1 MLDYYGLMTLN
12 RRLLVS
18 LLATIWMAGSASAG
32 AQTVAPSNSDMNTPL
47 FYEILVGELSFQNDD
62 PSSAYTLILDAAKKA
77 SSPELFERAIEIALR
92 ARAGDSA
99 LQAAQAWSSAFPA
112 SRDANRYVLQ
122 ILVGLNKLQE
132 TVEPLKRGIAAM
144 PANERVAA
152 INLMPRYF
160 ARAADKKLAASV
172 VEQALAQELNNP
184 GTGAAAWSS
193 VGMMRLIAGD
203 ANGAT
208 EAVRKGTAINARSPE
223 PVLLALALMEQNQ
236 PGVEAFVTK
245 YLEGPSGA
253 DIRMAYVRRLLE
265 LQRYTDASRQVDIV
279 TRDAPDYPE
288 GWLVRGSLE
297 FENKQLDAAQSSLNR
312 YLPLASAAGQDRGLV
327 QAYFVL
333 SQIAETKNQ
342 LDIALQL
349 LDNVNGAQ
357 DFYRVQVRRASLMVK
372 QGKLDQALAVI
383 ESLPQEQPE
392 EIRAKINAEVQIL
405 REAKQFAAAYD
416 VLAKAQKEY
425 PQDADLAY
433 DLAMAAEKIGKVDDM
448 EKLLRQI
455 IAIKPDYHHAYN
467 ALGYSLADRKQR
479 LPEARQLVQKALE
492 FAPNDPFIIDS
503 MGWVEFRSGNN
514 QEALRLLQFAYKNRP
529 DAEIAAHLGEVL
541 WAMDQS
547 AQAKE
552 VWKEGLALNPD
563 NETLVETI
571 KRLSK

>member
-1 MLDYYGLMTLN
+1 MLDYYGPMTLT
-12 RRLLVS
+12 RRILVP
-18 LLATIWMAGSASAG
+18 LLATIWMAGVMPAA
-32 AQTVAPSNSDMNTPL
+32 AQTDAPSNSDLNTPL
-47 FYEILVGELSFQNDD
+47 LYEILVGELSAQSDD
-62 PSSAYTLILDAAKKA
+62 PSAAYTLILDAAKKS

-122 ILVGLNKLQE
+122 ILVGLNKLGE
-132 TVEPLKRGIAAM
+132 TVEPLKRAIAAM

-152 INLMPRYF
+152 IDLLPRYF

-172 VEQALAQELNNP
+172 IEQALAQELNNP
-184 GTGAAAWSS
+184 GTGAAAWST

-203 ANGAT
+203 ASGAT
-208 EAVRKGTAINARSPE
+208 EAVRKGTALNARAPE
-223 PVLLALALMEQNQ
+223 PVSLALTLMEQNQ
-236 PGVEAFVTK
+236 PGAEAFVTQ
-245 YLEGPSGA
+245 YLESPAGA

-265 LQRYTDASRQVDIV
+265 LQRYSDASTQVDIV

-297 FENKQLDAAQSSLNR
+297 FENKQLDAAQGSLNR
-312 YLPLASAAGQDRGLV
+312 YLPLAAAAGQDRGLV

-342 LDIALQL
+342 LDVALEL

-357 DFYRVQVRRASLMVK
+357 DFSRVQVRRASLLVK
-372 QGKLDQALAVI
+372 QGKLDQARTVI
-383 ESLPQEQPE
+383 ESLPEEQPE
-392 EIRAKINAEVQIL
+392 EVRAKINAEVQIL

-433 DLAMAAEKIGKVDDM
+433 DLAMAAEKVGKVDDM

-455 IAIKPDYHHAYN
+455 ISVKPDYHHAYN

-541 WAMDQS
+541 WAMSQS

-552 VWKEGLALNPD
+552 IWKEGLTLNPD

-571 KRLSK
+571 KRLSR